1 MGDDKIELEVR
12 RGMRPEI
19 SRLIM
24 SERNVAVRLL
34 LDVMRSAWSQ
44 DVDARPSFGKI
55 IHQYKEFADLWR
67 DRAQEEGEMMD
78 MQKQSGGK
86 KGGCTIS

>member
-1 MGDDKIELEVR
+1 MEVR

-19 SRLIM
+19 SRLIA

-67 DRAQEEGEMMD
+67 DRAQEEGEMMES
-78 MQKQSGGK
+78 QQRYSAPK